1 MVSKKQVKQ
10 VLRQSF
16 DSYESCFDVIMC
28 LKFYRKNK
36 LEIGTLT
43 NGLVNFQFVMAQQL
57 YELEHLYRI
66 IKKEFKEVNKNRNRL
81 SKTYF
86 KRRISI
92 LSKYLEAIDSSI
104 LIGKSLGNAFTWFF
118 YQFDQNLLVKH
129 MNEER
134 NFHPS
139 YGSGAIA
146 EIEFL
151 KRALISK
158 GRYLLLYHGICDML
172 RIGDFSVIDL
182 KTFRVNEVVELKS
195 QKIDATHY
203 NLSLYCY
210 GKSKSFIGPEN
221 IKIASHVCEFME
233 GKVYKE
239 RLQRQIKRIKN
250 LMKDQKLKKDHR
262 PVISSQSYLPELIN
276 KVEKCKIGETKH
288 VKLGDG
294 LIVNYS
300 KICKDFLPLK
310 QVEGLKILEPNRNVM
325 YQMINSTMTQY
336 KELNYTLFGPIL
348 YHNNTIIY
356 HPGTMP
362 LIWYQVDTTL
372 LRDLYFG
379 RICLTTIYNPA
390 VFVLELSS
398 IKYKYK
404 IEDRELII
412 FRPTNGQ
419 NLILKDY
426 MYFVDLV
433 SIYFI
438 KESTVSS
445 LLNESVKYI
454 EKNRITNAKVEI
466 QINTLVDI

>member
-1 MVSKKQVKQ
+1 
-10 VLRQSF
+10 
-16 DSYESCFDVIMC
+16 
-28 LKFYRKNK
+28 
-36 LEIGTLT
+36 
-43 NGLVNFQFVMAQQL
+43 MAQQL

-66 IKKEFKEVNKNRNRL
+66 IKKEFKQLNRNRSRL
-81 SKTYF
+81 SKPYF
-86 KRRISI
+86 KLRTST
-92 LSKYLEAIDSSI
+92 LNKYLEAVDSSI

-134 NFHPS
+134 NFHPT

-182 KTFRVNEVVELKS
+182 KTLRVNEILELKS
-195 QKIDATHY
+195 QKLDATHF

-210 GKSKSFIGPEN
+210 GKSNSFIGPEN
-221 IKIASHVCEFME
+221 IKIGSHVRELFE

-239 RLQRQIKRIKN
+239 RLQRQIKKIKN
-250 LMKDQKLKKDHR
+250 LMKDQKLKKDYQT
-262 PVISSQSYLPELIN
+262 VISSQSYLPELY
-276 KVEKCKIGETKH
+276 KKLEKCKIGETKH

-300 KICKDFLPLK
+300 KICKEFLPLK
-310 QVEGLKILEPNRNVM
+310 QVERLKIIEPNRNVM

-336 KELNYTLFGPIL
+336 KELNYPLFGPIL
-348 YHNNTIIY
+348 YHNNAIIY

-362 LIWYQVDTTL
+362 LIWYQVDTTFL
-372 LRDLYFG
+372 KDLYFG

-390 VFVLELSS
+390 VFIDELSR
-398 IKYKYK
+398 IDYQYK

-412 FRPTNGQ
+412 YRPTNGQ
-419 NLILKDY
+419 NLVLKDY

-433 SIYFI
+433 SIYFM
-438 KESTVSS
+438 KESTVSR
-445 LLNESVKYI
+445 LLNESVKHI
-454 EKNRITNAKVEI
+454 EGNNVINAKVEL